1 VGNSN
6 AEVGC
11 CLTFLFDDAVDEG
24 DADGA
29 EEGEFP
35 KRALGDCDR

>member
-11 CLTFLFDDAVDEG
+11 CLALLIDDAVDEG

-29 EEGEFP
+29 AEGG
-35 KRALGDCDR
+35 KGAWGGCDR